1 MKVIIAG
8 GGTGGHLFPAVA
20 LGEELVRER
29 PDTEVLY
36 VGTRYGFEA
45 KWLPKTK
52 YRYELYD
59 VHGLLGGRGAL
70 ARVKSI
76 AELARAIFLAR
87 ATLKRFGAD
96 LVVIA
101 GGYASAPTGL
111 AAILSRTPL
120 VLMEQNTTP
129 GFSNRMLWRFADKI
143 CVAFAET
150 AAHFAPAKVVVTGIP
165 VRYQP
170 RPDRRAISDS
180 PLQILVL
187 GASTGAHR
195 LNLGVLNA
203 FKIWRNSV
211 INCAVT
217 HQTGETDEELVSAE
231 YRNLSLKAD
240 VIPFIDDVPGAL
252 SRSDLVIA
260 RSGGGTVTDVALAAR
275 PAIFVPYPFHR
286 DRQQYHNARVIERAG
301 GAIIVND
308 DDNLGANLA
317 REIERLASS
326 RELLREMGDKA
337 HSTVPS
343 DAAQNVARVCFDI
356 VDSRRISA

>member
-1 MKVIIAG
+1 MIIAG

-45 KWLPKTK
+45 KWLPKTN

-59 VHGLLGGRGAL
+59 VHGLLGGRGAM
-70 ARVKSI
+70 ARMKSI
-76 AELARAIFLAR
+76 RGTREGDRPRARDAESIRRGAGRDRGRLCV
-87 ATLKRFGAD
+87 GAD
-96 LVVIA
+96 GPGRDSLAHAARPDGAKYYTGFFQPDAVAIRRQDLYRFRRDRARTSV
-101 GGYASAPTGL
+101 AS
-111 AAILSRTPL
+111 
-120 VLMEQNTTP
+120 
-129 GFSNRMLWRFADKI
+129 
-143 CVAFAET
+143 
-150 AAHFAPAKVVVTGIP
+150 KVVVTGIP

-170 RPDRRAISDS
+170 RADRKPISDS

-211 INCAVT
+211 IKFAVT
-217 HQTGETDEELVSAE
+217 HQTGEADEELVRAE
-231 YRNLSLKAD
+231 YQNLPLQAD
-240 VIPFIDDVPGAL
+240 VIAFIDDVPGAL
-252 SRSDLVIA
+252 SRSDLVVA

-286 DRQQYHNARVIERAG
+286 DRQQFHNARVIEGAG

-317 REIERLASS
+317 REIERLASNPES
-326 RELLREMGDKA
+326 
-337 HSTVPS
+337 
-343 DAAQNVARVCFDI
+343 AARDGRQGARRGTIRCGAENCAGLF
-356 VDSRRISA
+356 RCR

>member
-1 MKVIIAG
+1 MKAIIAG

-29 PDTEVLY
+29 PGTEVLY

-45 KWLPKTK
+45 KWLPKTH
-52 YRYELYD
+52 YHYELYD
-59 VHGLLGGRGAL
+59 VHGLLGGRGAT

-101 GGYASAPTGL
+101 GGYASAPMGL

-143 CVAFAET
+143 CVAFAES
-150 AAHFAPAKVVVTGIP
+150 AAHFNPSKVVVTGIP

-170 RPDRRAISDS
+170 RADRKSILDS
-180 PLQILVL
+180 QLQILVL

-195 LNLGVLNA
+195 LNLGVLKA
-203 FKIWRNSV
+203 FKIWGNSV
-211 INCAVT
+211 INLTVT
-217 HQTGETDEELVSAE
+217 HQTGEADEELVRAE
-231 YRNLSLKAD
+231 YRNLALRAE
-240 VIPFIDDVPGAL
+240 VTAFIDDVPSAL
-252 SRSDLVIA
+252 NRSDLVIA
-260 RSGGGTVTDVALAAR
+260 RSGGGTVTDVALAGR

-286 DRQQYHNARVIERAG
+286 DRQQFHNAQVIERVG
-301 GAIIVND
+301 GAVIVDD

-317 REIERLASS
+317 REIQRLSS
-326 RELLREMGDKA
+326 DPELLHEMGDKA
-337 HSTVPS
+337 QGAVPV
-343 DAAQNVARVCFDI
+343 DAAQRVARVCFDT
-356 VDSRRISA
+356 VESRRISA